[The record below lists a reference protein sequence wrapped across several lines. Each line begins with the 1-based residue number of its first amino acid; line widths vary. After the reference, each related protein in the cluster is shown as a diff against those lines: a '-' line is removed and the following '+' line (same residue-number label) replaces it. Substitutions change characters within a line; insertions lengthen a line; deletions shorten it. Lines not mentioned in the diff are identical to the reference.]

1 MLSGGVIYT
10 KSGGNTYTAYL
21 QITLVSS
28 EISRPVAEERL
39 WKKSHMD
46 RASGEDRCSVTF
58 CFSTAAMWS

>member
-1 MLSGGVIYT
+1 MLS
-10 KSGGNTYTAYL
+10 SGTTHTDTGDNAYAAHL

-46 RASGEDRCSVTF
+46 KASGDTCVPQLAA
-58 CFSTAAMWS
+58 TAL